1 MACSQMHITN
11 QPLVSVLIPLYN
23 QEKYFGACMK
33 TLRSQTYKN
42 LEIIIVND
50 GSTDRSPQMAHD
62 WASRDNRVKV
72 IDKKNEG
79 ATFARRDGYLAATGE
94 FVLFL
99 DSDDKMPYRAIESL
113 INGQKH
119 SGADIVM
126 GLYDNMAGSITTHS
140 KVDRPCPFPFEQV
153 VTQPELFEKY
163 YVNFFRTASC
173 FPVNMW
179 GKLYRKSVIDKAFQ
193 ETELFS
199 PEVNLM
205 GEDLYFNCKLF
216 PYVNSM
222 YRIDETVLKYRY
234 GGGTFGFNKH
244 MPQVLLLCDKRL
256 EQLDKYNYEPG
267 YQPLFEEYVAFVY
280 NHAAQLIYFN
290 KDDKQGVINFMKQE
304 LETRQLMPRL
314 QEFFAHKQDLS
325 PSVKMLLDRDYEAMY
340 ERARVMGNETFGTLK
355 YRVIK
360 AIVSFFA
367 WLS

>member
-1 MACSQMHITN
+1 MELTK

-23 QEKYFGACMK
+23 QEKYFGACI
-33 TLRSQTYKN
+33 RSLQRQTYKN

-62 WASRDNRVKV
+62 WASCDSRVKV
-72 IDKKNEG
+72 IDKTNEG
-79 ATFARRDGYLAATGE
+79 LAYARRDGYLAATGE
-94 FVLFL
+94 FVLFF
-99 DSDDKMPYRAIESL
+99 DSDDKMSYRAIEAL
-113 INGQKH
+113 LNGQKR

-126 GLYDNMAGSITTHS
+126 GLFDNMAGSITTHS
-140 KVDRPCPFPFEQV
+140 KVDSDYPFPFEQV
-153 VTQPELFEKY
+153 VSQPELFEKY
-163 YVNFFRTASC
+163 YVNFFRTSSL
-173 FPVNMW
+173 FPINVW
-179 GKLYRKSVIDKAFQ
+179 SKFYRKAVIDKAYQ
-193 ETELFS
+193 ETELYS
-199 PEVNLM
+199 PDVPFM
-205 GEDLYFNCKLF
+205 GEDLYFNLKLF

-222 YRIDETVLKYRY
+222 YRIDESVLKYRY

-244 MPQVLLLCDKRL
+244 MPQVLLLCNKRL

-340 ERARVMGNETFGTLK
+340 ERARAMGNETFGTWK

>member
-1 MACSQMHITN
+1 MEKIG
-11 QPLVSVLIPLYN
+11 QPLVSLLIPLYN

-42 LEIIIVND
+42 LEIVIVND

-62 WASRDNRVKV
+62 WASRDSRVKV

-79 ATFARRDGYLAATGE
+79 LAYARRDGYLAATGD
-94 FVLFL
+94 FIMFF
-99 DSDDKMPYRAIESL
+99 DSDDKLPYRAIESL
-113 INGQKH
+113 MKGQER

-126 GLYDNMAGSITTHS
+126 GLFDNMAGSITTHS
-140 KVDRPCPFPFEQV
+140 KVDRPSPFPFEQV

-163 YVNFFRTASC
+163 YVNFFRTGSL
-173 FPVNMW
+173 FPISLCN
-179 GKLYRKSVIDKAFQ
+179 KLYRKAVIDKAYQ
-193 ETELFS
+193 ETELYS
-199 PEVNLM
+199 PEVPFM

-244 MPQVLLLCDKRL
+244 MPQVLFLCDKRL

-267 YQPLFEEYVAFVY
+267 YEPLFEEYVAFVY
-280 NHAAQLIYFN
+280 NHAAQLIYFK

-325 PSVKMLLDRDYEAMY
+325 PSVKKLLDRDYEAMY
-340 ERARVMGNETFGTLK
+340 DRARAMGNETFGTWK